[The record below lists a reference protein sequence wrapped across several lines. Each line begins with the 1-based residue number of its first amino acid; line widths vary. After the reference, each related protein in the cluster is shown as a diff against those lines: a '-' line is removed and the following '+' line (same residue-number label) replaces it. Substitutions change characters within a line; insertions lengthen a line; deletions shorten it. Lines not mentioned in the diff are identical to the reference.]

1 MNKPLFF
8 LVFAVLLSSCS
19 SKKAPKDLSQ
29 LEGYW
34 EIEKAVFAEGQEK
47 MYGVNTTIE
56 YFFLEKSKGYR
67 KKVQPQLD
75 GQYLTSDDAQ
85 NFLSSTLEDGR
96 VILEYSNGDVQ
107 WQEELTYLD
116 QNRLELVS
124 EQKIKYVY
132 KRYEPLDL

>member
-1 MNKPLFF
+1 MKKSLLI
-8 LVFAVLLSSCS
+8 LVVSALLSACNS
-19 SKKAPKDLSQ
+19 SQAPKDLSQ

-34 EIEKAVFAEGQEK
+34 EIEKAVFAEGEEK
-47 MYGVNTTIE
+47 IYGVNTTID
-56 YFFLEKSKGYR
+56 YFFFEDPRGYR

-85 NFLSSTLEDGR
+85 NFRCSILEDGS
-96 VILEYSNGDVQ
+96 VVLEYSNGDLQ

-116 QNRLELVS
+116 QDRLELVS
-124 EQKIKYVY
+124 EQQIKYVY